1 LYQTRNLTSYW
12 GRHII
17 GGDTTTKAVMRN
29 VMSNAAKRAEFIL
42 QELLL
47 NGRVDAEQLSQQLE
61 VNASTIRRDLERLE
75 KQNLLRRVHGGAL
88 PVDMLAYSAY
98 AYGLTFQ
105 ENMGKQVE
113 EKTQIARTAL
123 SLIQPGDTIALSPGT
138 TTTHLARAI
147 RHAQIQPLTVVTNA
161 VNIAMELNGLENIS
175 LTLTGGLLLPDFFAL
190 VGPLAE
196 QSLNQM
202 YVAKA
207 FVGVT
212 GLSPE
217 HGLTG
222 PNPLEALTHRLTI
235 QRALRT
241 IVLTDHTKLGRVALH
256 AVVPT
261 TAMHVLITDHEAPE
275 DMLARFR
282 ELGVEVYQSELL
294 TK

>member
-1 LYQTRNLTSYW
+1 MANEVKRVDS
-12 GRHII
+12 
-17 GGDTTTKAVMRN
+17 
-29 VMSNAAKRAEFIL
+29 AKRAEFIL

-47 NGRVDAEQLSQQLE
+47 HGRVDAEQLSQQLY

-75 KQNLLRRVHGGAL
+75 QQNLLRRVHGGAV

-105 ENMGKQVE
+105 ENMSKQIE
-113 EKTQIARTAL
+113 EKTQISLAAL
-123 SLIQPGDTIALSPGT
+123 RFIHPGDTIAISPGT

-161 VNIAMELNGLENIS
+161 VNIAMELTGVQGIT

-207 FVGVT
+207 FIGVT
-212 GLSPE
+212 GLSTE
-217 HGLTG
+217 YGLTG
-222 PNPLEALTHRLTI
+222 PNQLEALTHRLTM
-235 QRALRT
+235 QRAQRT
-241 IVLTDHTKLGRVALH
+241 IALVDHTKLGRVALH
-256 AVVPT
+256 AIAPISSLHT
-261 TAMHVLITDHEAPE
+261 LITDHEASPT
-275 DMLARFR
+275 MISGLK
-282 ELGVEVYQSELL
+282 ELGIEVCLG
-294 TK
+294 